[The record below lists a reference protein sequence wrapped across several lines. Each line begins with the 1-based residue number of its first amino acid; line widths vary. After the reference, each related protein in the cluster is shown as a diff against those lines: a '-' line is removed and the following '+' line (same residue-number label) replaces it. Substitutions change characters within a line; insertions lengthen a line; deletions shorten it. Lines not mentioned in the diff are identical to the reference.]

1 MPTSNWTESSCSIA
15 RSLGVLGERWT
26 FLILREALTG
36 STRFAQ
42 FRDGLGLAPDV
53 LTDRL
58 NTLVEYGV
66 MTKEPYQEPGSRSR
80 YAYLLTPAGRELH
93 LALASLQQ
101 WGDKYLPWPQGPT
114 VVRRVRDSDRPVH
127 VGFVDDEGREVP
139 ADEVA
144 TIRTAAY
151 PTASEPTASEST
163 ASERAISEPA
173 VSEPR

>member
-1 MPTSNWTESSCSIA
+1 VPTSNWTESSCSIA

-66 MTKEPYQEPGSRSR
+66 MAKEPYQEPGSRSR
-80 YAYLLTPAGRELH
+80 FAYLLTPAGRELH

-114 VVRRVRDSDRPVH
+114 VVRRVRDTDRPVH

-139 ADEVA
+139 PDEVT

-151 PTASEPTASEST
+151 PTVSDPTV
-163 ASERAISEPA
+163 PA
-173 VSEPR
+173 PTVLDPTGSDPG

>member
-1 MPTSNWTESSCSIA
+1 MATSNWADSSCSIA

-26 FLILREALTG
+26 FLILREALLG

-42 FRDGLGLAPDV
+42 FRDTLGLAPDV

-66 MTKEPYQEPGSRSR
+66 MAREPYQEPGSRSR

-101 WGDKYLPWPQGPT
+101 WGDKYLPWPDGPT
-114 VVRRVRDSDRPVH
+114 VVRQVRDSDRPVH
-127 VGFVDDEGREVP
+127 VGFVDDRGREV
-139 ADEVA
+139 AAEKVE
-144 TIRTAAY
+144 TIRTAVY
-151 PTASEPTASEST
+151 PTAAYPRTSDRTASN
-163 ASERAISEPA
+163 PM
-173 VSEPR
+173 

>member
-1 MPTSNWTESSCSIA
+1 MYDRGVATSRLTESSCSIA

-42 FRDGLGLAPDV
+42 FRDALGIAPDV

-66 MTKEPYQEPGSRSR
+66 LTKEPYQEPGSRSR
-80 YAYLLTPAGRELH
+80 DAYVLTPAGRELQV
-93 LALASLQQ
+93 ALLSLQQ
-101 WGDKYLPWPQGPT
+101 WGDKYLPWPEGPT
-114 VVRRVRDSDRPVH
+114 VVRRVRGSDRSVH
-127 VGFVDDEGREVP
+127 VGYVDSRGREVP
-139 ADEVA
+139 PDDVV

-151 PTASEPTASEST
+151 PTDGQPT
-163 ASERAISEPA
+163 
-173 VSEPR
+173 